1 MPNLALSDH
10 RHLGTILVMPMNVVV
25 ADDEPLPRERLVRLL
40 KEQGCEVVS
49 VFENGQEL
57 MESVKG
63 GLSMDALFLDV
74 LMPGM
79 TGLEI
84 VVELEGKVPIVLV
97 TAYPA
102 YTLAAFEHA
111 VFDYIL
117 KPVTSERLEKTLAR
131 LRKGHQGFSP
141 VAERK
146 FSSIPIPRFPVQAGE
161 GMVFL
166 ELRRVTHFELV
177 DDWVRAW
184 TQGEQYRTS
193 WTSLREVEENFPA
206 ETFCRIQRH
215 ILLRPGTVTGMKPLW
230 GRRLMVH
237 IPGNLELEVSRGMT
251 ARLKEL
257 LGL

>member
-1 MPNLALSDH
+1 
-10 RHLGTILVMPMNVVV
+10 MPMNVVV

-40 KEQGCEVVS
+40 QEQGCEIVG
-49 VFENGQEL
+49 VFENGQDLLEA
-57 MESVKG
+57 VNQ
-63 GLSMDALFLDV
+63 GLDMDALFLDV
-74 LMPGM
+74 LMPGI

-84 VVELEGKVPIVLV
+84 VVELEGKVPIILV

-111 VFDYIL
+111 VLDYIL
-117 KPVTSERLEKTLAR
+117 KPVTSDRLEKTLTR
-131 LRKGHQGFSP
+131 IRKGNQGTPTASDRKALSVP
-141 VAERK
+141 V
-146 FSSIPIPRFPVQAGE
+146 PRFPVQAGE

-177 DDWVRAW
+177 EDWVWTW
-184 TQGEQYRTS
+184 TQGERYRTS
-193 WTSLREVEENFPA
+193 WTSLKEVEDAFPA
-206 ETFCRIQRH
+206 EIFCRIQRH
-215 ILLRPGTVTGMKPLW
+215 ILLRPGTVAGIRPLW
-230 GRRLMVH
+230 GRRVMIR